1 VRDSFALQFV
11 DRVILQGRTQPL
23 AIYCLLGA
31 ADVPFSGGNA
41 YLDAYQRAHES
52 YRAAEFAKASAEF
65 QQCLEHWPEDKL
77 ASLYRGRCAYFLDHP
92 PTKEWNAVHVASH
105 K

>member
-1 VRDSFALQFV
+1 V

-41 YLDAYQRAHES
+41 YLDAYQRAQDA
-52 YRAAEFAKASAEF
+52 YRAADFGEASSEFR
-65 QQCLEHWPEDKL
+65 QCLEHWPEDKL
-77 ASLYRGRCAYFLDHP
+77 ASLYLSRCAYFLDHP